1 MTAKPLYV
9 LFFSDRGEERASL
22 LSRKL
27 GALLLRPKGHLTE
40 TLSRHWSGAGAFI
53 AVGAAAILIRG
64 AAPLLSDKAADPAL
78 IVVPEDGAFVLPLLG
93 SHLAG
98 GLDLARRCAQ
108 ILDAPCL
115 PTTATDRRNVT
126 APDLFA
132 SRLGWPLLG
141 KRALTE
147 LNGRLADGGKL
158 SCFVDPDLDGLPPLP
173 WGYSLVETADKAQ
186 LLISWKKISLSAAQC
201 QIVPPLIT
209 AGMGCRPGTTGEA
222 LLEALEKGLE
232 TLGLR
237 REALCR
243 VATIDRRASDSSFAA
258 GTASWGLS
266 LVTLTGEEIGA
277 VEGVF
282 SPSAARRHLGLPG
295 VAEPC
300 AARFGRLL
308 APRSTFGGIT
318 VAFAA
323 ARPVFRGKLAVVGTG
338 PGNGR
343 FLTAEARDVL
353 EGAQV
358 LVGYGP
364 YLDRLPQALKER
376 KELRRFTMGEE
387 EERVRLAL
395 DLSRKGYDTALV
407 SGGDPVL
414 FGMAGLVL
422 NLAGDKE
429 IRIVPGIS
437 AVQAAAALL
446 GAPYTNG
453 LSCISLSDYLQ
464 PWPDVIRALEG
475 AAAGGLAVALYNP
488 VRRGLEEKLA
498 EVARIFADRVF
509 LVAVRNVGR
518 DDESLRS
525 IPLEELHADVIDMT
539 TLLFLPPRGAQW
551 RGNRLIDSRGYGAEG
566 EKK

>member
-1 MTAKPLYV
+1 MTTKPLYV

-27 GALLLRPKGHLTE
+27 EASLLRPKGSLTE
-40 TLSRHWSGAGAFI
+40 TLSRHWSDAGAFI

-64 AAPLLSDKAADPAL
+64 AAPLLSDKTTDPAL
-78 IVVPEDGAFVLPLLG
+78 LVVPEDGAFVLPLLG

-141 KRALTE
+141 KKALAE
-147 LNGRLADGGKL
+147 LNGRLADGEKL
-158 SCFVDPDLDGLPPLP
+158 SCFVDPELERLPPLP
-173 WGYSLVETADKAQ
+173 WGYNLVETADRAQ
-186 LLISWKKISLSAAQC
+186 VLISWKKASLSADQC

-209 AGMGCRPGTTGEA
+209 AGMGCRPGTTEEA

-232 TLGLR
+232 ALDLC

-243 VATIDRRASDSSFAA
+243 VATLDRRAADSAFAG
-258 GTASWGLS
+258 GTASWKLS
-266 LVTLTGEEIGA
+266 LSTLTEEEIGA
-277 VEGVF
+277 VKGDF

-308 APRSTFGGIT
+308 APRSTFGGVT
-318 VAFAA
+318 VAFSAA
-323 ARPVFRGKLAVVGTG
+323 SPAFQGKLAVVGTG
-338 PGNGR
+338 PGDGR
-343 FLTAEARDVL
+343 FLTAEARNVL
-353 EGAQV
+353 DEAQI

-376 KELRRFTMGEE
+376 KEIRRFTMGEE

-422 NLAGDKE
+422 NLAGDRE
-429 IRIVPGIS
+429 IRIVPGLS

-475 AAAGGLAVALYNP
+475 AASGGLAVALYNP

-498 EVARIFADRVF
+498 EVARIFADRAF
-509 LVAVRNVGR
+509 LVAVRNAGR
-518 DDESLRS
+518 DDESAHSLS
-525 IPLEELHADVIDMT
+525 LEELHVDAIDMT
-539 TLLFLPPRGAQW
+539 TLLFIPPRGAQW
-551 RGNRLIDSRGYGAEG
+551 KGNRLIDSRGYGAEG
-566 EKK
+566 GKR